1 MSNTVRVSFEFFPPN
16 DDEVAAYPEGDPES
30 GSVEADVENLKRK
43 IDAGA
48 SRAITAW
55 RSFIS
60 IRLTAPD

>member
-16 DDEVAAYPEGDPES
+16 DDEMAAHPEGHPES

-48 SRAITAW
+48 SRAGTA
-55 RSFIS
+55 
-60 IRLTAPD
+60 

>member
-16 DDEVAAYPEGDPES
+16 DDEMAAHPEGHPES

-48 SRAITAW
+48 SRAGTAW
-55 RSFIS
+55 RSFTS
-60 IRLTAPD
+60 IR